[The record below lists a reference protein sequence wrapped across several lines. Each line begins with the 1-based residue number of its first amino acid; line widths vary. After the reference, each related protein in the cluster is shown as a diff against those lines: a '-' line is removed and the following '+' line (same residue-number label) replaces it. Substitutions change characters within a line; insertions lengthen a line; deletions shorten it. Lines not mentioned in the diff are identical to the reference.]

1 MENELLIQ
9 YAYKATKGS
18 ILLSNYFFSKECM
31 IDVWGNLTFKLMVNH
46 NFVELI
52 R

>member
-1 MENELLIQ
+1 METELLIQ
-9 YAYKATKGS
+9 YAYKATKGI
-18 ILLSNYFFSKECM
+18 ILLSNYFFSRECL
-31 IDVWGNLTFKLMVNH
+31 IEVWGNLTFKRMVNH